1 MSGYLAFKHA
11 GESRSKHIN
20 QKEDVM
26 RVQGILMVGF
36 LAVMAVTGAT
46 NTADSFAS
54 DAYRVDV
61 IDALHETV
69 AQQDSVKTQNQKT
82 RVDVIETI
90 GSDGAVYPYT
100 KPMSH

>member
-1 MSGYLAFKHA
+1 
-11 GESRSKHIN
+11 
-20 QKEDVM
+20 M
-26 RVQGILMVGF
+26 RAKGRLMIGF

-46 NTADSFAS
+46 HASHSFAS

-61 IDALHETV
+61 IDALHEKV

-90 GSDGAVYPYT
+90 GSDEAVYPYT
-100 KPMSH
+100 KPMSP